1 MDMEKVV
8 QAFSAQMYTSVL
20 DVLQQIDPLTDLDP
34 HATRSRL
41 VVHDL
46 ADWLVQL
53 TREDLSLMQ
62 QTRSYRSYLP
72 QARWLQ
78 EAEGYDATAVCAAA
92 QLRIFA
98 GLDMARQ
105 NGIDGYQLI
114 HGTGEYLRG
123 MDDHK
128 TGWLAERAANLLA
141 RGM

>member
-1 MDMEKVV
+1 MEKVV

-46 ADWLVQL
+46 ADWLVHL
-53 TREDLSLMQ
+53 TPDDLSLMQ
-62 QTRSYRSYLP
+62 QTRSYLP
-72 QARWLQ
+72 QDRWLQ
-78 EAEGYDATAVCAAA
+78 DSENYDATAVCAAA
-92 QLRIFA
+92 QTRIFFGMDVA
-98 GLDMARQ
+98 DR
-105 NGIDGYQLI
+105 NGIEGYQLI
-114 HGTGEYLRG
+114 HETGEYLRG